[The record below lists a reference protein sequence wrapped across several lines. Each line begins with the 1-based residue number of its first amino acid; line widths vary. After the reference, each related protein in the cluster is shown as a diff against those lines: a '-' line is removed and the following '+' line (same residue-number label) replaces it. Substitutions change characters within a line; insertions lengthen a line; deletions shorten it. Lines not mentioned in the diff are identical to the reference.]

1 MSHSTLTIEEKVD
14 KFNEESKVIFET
26 IVEGSDEHLDRILSI
41 ITPLSSVTDR
51 LSAFNEDIFENIG
64 SSEVEDLRETIIPK
78 LKSLRR
84 TCLMVIGALRS
95 CTLHKDLKQATSN
108 FTSQVDFLREI
119 ISDIENFKLKED
131 KDFDNLLSMLNEL

>member
-41 ITPLSSVTDR
+41 ITPLSSVTDK

-64 SSEVEDLRETIIPK
+64 SESHPLASKRFAA
-78 LKSLRR
+78 LFNHSSLV
-84 TCLMVIGALRS
+84 LFN
-95 CTLHKDLKQATSN
+95 SN
-108 FTSQVDFLREI
+108 PFW
-119 ISDIENFKLKED
+119 
-131 KDFDNLLSMLNEL
+131 